1 MIVRPVRPIDVI
13 ALRTFLRR
21 SDTVELTTHTW
32 PKVQPESGHLSVAG
46 LLGQAIGPRYGQRC
60 TWVALEGCAVHGYVV
75 ARARCDGMV
84 WDVEHLHADDE
95 AAAGALLEQVCL
107 AAANSGARRVF
118 VDAPLASHASVW
130 RRAGFSRYANSALF
144 RLNPPFS
151 VDKPGAFAARPRLRA
166 DEQALFRLY
175 SQAVPAPVRAAEAM
189 TYDEWSALHRG
200 SRRWQPSLLGDR
212 HQFVWE
218 LGAGLAGWL
227 EVVYGQ
233 KSQYL
238 EFLVQPEYES
248 MLDRLVG
255 YALSQVSTKASVY
268 ASAREYQASLASALQ
283 RFGFATTLGVEILVR
298 QLAPRVPEPK
308 LMPAQVVGG

>member
-1 MIVRPVRPIDVI
+1 VIVRPVRPIDVA
-13 ALRTFLRR
+13 ALRTFLHRP
-21 SDTVELTTHTW
+21 DAVELTTHTW
-32 PKVQPESGHLSVAG
+32 PKVQPESGHVSLAG
-46 LLGQAIGPRYGQRC
+46 LLRQAVGPRFGQRC
-60 TWVALEGCAVHGYVV
+60 TWVAFEGRARRGYVV

-84 WDVEHLHADDE
+84 WDIEHLHADDE
-95 AAAGALLEQVCL
+95 AAAVAAIEQVCL
-107 AAANSGARRVF
+107 AAANNGARRVF
-118 VDAPLASHASVW
+118 IDAPAAAHAGVW

-144 RLNPPFS
+144 RLNPPFE
-151 VDKPGAFAARPRLRA
+151 VNRPGAFAARPRLRA

-200 SRRWQPSLLGDR
+200 NRRWQPSLLGDR

-227 EVVYGQ
+227 EVIYGQ

-238 EFLVQPEYES
+238 ELLILPEYES

-255 YALSQVSTKASVY
+255 YALTQVSPKAAVY
-268 ASAREYQASLASALQ
+268 AAAREYQSSLASALQ
-283 RFGFATTLGVEILVR
+283 RIGFATTLEVEILVR